1 MNALRE
7 AMQAGL
13 IASCH
18 DLSEGGLGVA
28 VCEMLLGGDIGASI
42 DLAGVNP
49 EMRSDYKLFSES
61 NTRWVVEVWRDERRR
76 FEDWL
81 KERSVYVTKIG
92 ETGGE
97 KRVGICDRNKELVEI
112 SLEEVREAW
121 SGKFR

>member
-49 EMRSDYKLFSES
+49 ELRSDYKLFSES
-61 NTRWVVEVWRDERRR
+61 NMRWVVEVWSGEAER
-76 FEDWL
+76 FEDL
-81 KERSVYVTKIG
+81 IKERSVYVTKIG
-92 ETGGE
+92 ETVGE
-97 KRVGICDRNKELVEI
+97 KRVGICDRNKELVNL
-112 SLEEVREAW
+112 SLDDVREAW
-121 SGKFR
+121 SGKFC